1 MYWQREV
8 IAGNTIE
15 VKRYHS
21 AKAMPKYLSRRQ
33 RTKQTSVSQ
42 EEVNRKN
49 SEDMLRWLI
58 NTNFGYGDYHIVLNY
73 RHEAGKQ
80 KNFEEI
86 KADVKCFIRNVRKR
100 YAHEGK
106 EMKYVYVFEVGERGA
121 RHTHMVINGLDLK
134 KLQDCWK
141 FGRITCT
148 PLDKSGDYKR
158 LASYL
163 MKYSDKTFRNV
174 GAALKARY
182 SRSRNLKLPIIKKTK
197 VKKADSFK
205 KSPTTKKGYE
215 IVSDSVELG
224 VDIFGYAFLKYTMVK
239 LE

>member
-15 VKRYHS
+15 VKKYHS
-21 AKAMPKYLSRRQ
+21 AKAMPRGLSRRK
-33 RTKQTSVSQ
+33 RYKQTSVSQ

-58 NTNFGYGDYHIVLNY
+58 NSNFGYGDYHIVLNY
-73 RHEAGKQ
+73 QHDAGKQ
-80 KNFEEI
+80 KSFEEI
-86 KADVKCFIRNVRKR
+86 KADVKRFIRNVKKR
-100 YAHEGK
+100 YVSKGK
-106 EMKYVYVFEVGERGA
+106 DMKYIYVFEVGERGA
-121 RHTHMVINGLDLK
+121 RHTHMVVNGLDLK
-134 KLQDCWK
+134 ELQDCWK

-148 PLDKSGDYKR
+148 PLDRSGDYKR

-174 GAALKARY
+174 GTVMKTRY
-182 SRSRNLKLPIIKKTK
+182 SRSRNLRLPVIRKTK
-197 VKKADSFK
+197 VKKADTFK
-205 KSPTTKKGYE
+205 KSPIVKKGYE
-215 IVSDSVELG
+215 VVSDSVELG
-224 VDIFGYAFLKYTMVK
+224 ADIFGYAFLKYTMVR